1 MALQLAK
8 RCTKK
13 GEKRVFH
20 PVEPFALRVLFVL
33 APDRLADYSQ
43 LSGLS
48 VDALS
53 NQQTGAHFV

>member
-8 RCTKK
+8 ICTNK

-20 PVEPFALRVLFVL
+20 PVEPSALRVLFVL

-43 LSGLS
+43 LSDQEVMANLS
-48 VDALS
+48 
-53 NQQTGAHFV
+53 T